1 MADPRDRSRSPTTDK
16 REDKERPR
24 KKKDGGFKWKEKKST
39 APAEEV
45 ESKSLARGYRDRSP
59 KRESRPATTTRDAS
73 IRSLDEPS
81 TSNTDKFGSTTKPK
95 PTKREE
101 TPAASVPEPGS
112 VEDKFGLSIDD
123 KFGAGTSA
131 KLAKQEA
138 SKPKTQQGDT
148 SQPPVRKAPVSAA
161 AGNANVVKK
170 GGQEAMIIVHVN
182 DRLGKSLALDH
193 TDCRQLTFHRHESS
207 YSSSA
212 V

>member
-1 MADPRDRSRSPTTDK
+1 MSDSRDRSRSPIAGK
-16 REDKERPR
+16 REDRERPR
-24 KKKDGGFKWKEKKST
+24 KKKDGGFKRKEKKSI
-39 APAEEV
+39 APVEEG

-59 KRESRPATTTRDAS
+59 KRESRPTTTARDAP
-73 IRSLDEPS
+73 IRPQDEPS

-95 PTKREE
+95 PSKREE
-101 TPAASVPEPGS
+101 TPEASVPEPGS

-138 SKPKTQQGDT
+138 NKPKTQQGDT
-148 SQPPVRKAPVSAA
+148 SQPPVRKAPISAA

-182 DRLGKSLALDH
+182 DRLGKSLA
-193 TDCRQLTFHRHESS
+193 
-207 YSSSA
+207 
-212 V
+212 